1 MLRSKYKQFD
11 KREVELELLK
21 NGQTI
26 ERQIVRVDNKQR
38 FYWMLIGN
46 GIGFGAYK
54 LWTFII
60 EYPN

>member
-46 GIGFGAYK
+46 GIGFSAYK